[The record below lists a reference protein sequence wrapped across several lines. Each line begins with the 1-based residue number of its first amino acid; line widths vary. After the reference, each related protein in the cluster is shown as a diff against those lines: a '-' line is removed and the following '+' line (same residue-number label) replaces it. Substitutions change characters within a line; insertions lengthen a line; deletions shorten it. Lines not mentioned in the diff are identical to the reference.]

1 MTTSRERMNLH
12 LHLPKSGNQV
22 TFKLL
27 THGDD
32 NNIERE
38 VTGLKKINK
47 ESSATMS
54 TRLKYMITSVN
65 GEREQG
71 TIRQFVDQGLL
82 AQDARALRNEY
93 TRLQPDVDFKFYNID
108 EDGRGEEVDVP
119 IGINF
124 FWPDA

>member
-1 MTTSRERMNLH
+1 MSFLTVLSTCLILS
-12 LHLPKSGNQV
+12 PSV

-54 TRLKYMITSVN
+54 TRLKYMITSIN